1 VMVRA
6 FGEERDARREAERS
20 GECGEAELAE
30 EAAVGDAP
38 RRIETRS
45 EAIELVR

>member
-1 VMVRA
+1 VMVRV
-6 FGEERDARREAERS
+6 FGEDPDPLPEAERS
-20 GECGEAELAE
+20 GECGEAELADK
-30 EAAVGDAP
+30 AAIGDAP